1 MMPGERNMDEIEL
14 KLQLTQAAA
23 QAIETAGVLRGKPKR
38 VAQRSVYFD
47 TPDRALA
54 GAGLSLRIREARGK
68 RIQTVK
74 QADQG
79 TAGIFARPEWE
90 RPVSDDSPV
99 LDDANPVAGILA
111 GRGARLAPVFAIS
124 TTRRT
129 WTLDEGGARIEAVID
144 RGEIAAGDRQ
154 SPLCECELELVSGP
168 PAALFALA
176 RRLGAVAPVKLGVLT
191 KSERGY
197 RLTGALPVAV
207 KAEDVALDPGMTA
220 AQAFQR
226 IVLSCLRQFR
236 LNEDLLLAA
245 RAPEPLHQAR
255 VALRRLR
262 SALTIF
268 RPMLGVSDA
277 LLREELRWLAGAL
290 GDARDLDVLL
300 PRAPAGPLQDRI
312 RAGREAAYDA
322 VAEALA
328 SDRARALMLD
338 LAEWIHGGD
347 WLADPGAQHVREEKA
362 QDFAAAA
369 LSQFRRKVKKG
380 GRDLSQLADEA
391 RHDLRKDAKKLRYAA
406 EFFAPLFAGDRR
418 KGRKRFGA
426 ALEAFQ
432 DHLGAL
438 NDLAAAPMVLD
449 RLGLAD
455 APGAADLVQAADRA
469 ALLTAAE
476 ETHRALVRAERYW
489 R

>member
-1 MMPGERNMDEIEL
+1 MDEIEL
-14 KLQLTQAAA
+14 KLQLTEAAA
-23 QAIETAGVLRGKPKR
+23 QAIEAAGVLPGKPKP

-54 GAGLSLRIREARGK
+54 GAGLSLRIREAKGK

-79 TAGIFARPEWE
+79 TAGVFARPEWE
-90 RPVSDDSPV
+90 MPVKDDTPI
-99 LDDANPVAGILA
+99 LDDASPVAGILGDKA
-111 GRGARLAPVFAIS
+111 ARLAPVFAIS
-124 TTRRT
+124 TTRRI
-129 WTLDEGGARIEAVID
+129 WTLEEGGARIEVVID
-144 RGEIAAGDRQ
+144 RGEVTAGDRQ

-168 PAALFALA
+168 SDALFTVA
-176 RRLGAVAPVKLGVLT
+176 RRLGAAAPVKLGVLT

-197 RLTGALPVAV
+197 RLTGPLPLAV
-207 KAEDVALDPGMTA
+207 KAEDVALDHGMTA

-226 IVLSCLRQFR
+226 IALSCLRQFR
-236 LNEDLLLAA
+236 LNEDLLLAT
-245 RAPEPLHQAR
+245 RLPEPLHQAR

-262 SALTIF
+262 SAFTIF
-268 RPMLGVSDA
+268 RPMLGTSGA
-277 LLREELRWLAGAL
+277 ALREGLRWLAGAL

-300 PRAPAGPLQDRI
+300 ARAPAGPLRDRI

-322 VAEALA
+322 AAEALE

-347 WLADPGAQHVREEKA
+347 WLSDPDTQAMRDRGA
-362 QDFAAAA
+362 QDFAATA
-369 LSQFRRKVKKG
+369 LSRFRRKVKKG
-380 GRDLSQLADEA
+380 GRDLLHLEDEA

-418 KGRKRFGA
+418 KSRKRFGA

-432 DHLGAL
+432 EHLGAL
-438 NDLAAAPMVLD
+438 NDLAAAPLVLD
-449 RLGLAD
+449 RLGLGGAS
-455 APGAADLVQAADRA
+455 GAADLIHAGDRA
-469 ALLTAAE
+469 VLLAAAQDA
-476 ETHRALVRAERYW
+476 HRALADAEKYW

>member
-1 MMPGERNMDEIEL
+1 MDEIEL
-14 KLQLTQAAA
+14 KLQLTEAAA
-23 QAIETAGVLRGKPKR
+23 QAIEAAGILPGQPKP

-54 GAGLSLRIREARGK
+54 GAGLSLRIREAKGK

-79 TAGIFARPEWE
+79 TAGVFARPEWE
-90 RPVSDDSPV
+90 RSVKDDIPI
-99 LDDANPVAGILA
+99 LDDASPVAGILGDKA
-111 GRGARLAPVFAIS
+111 ARLAPVFAIS

-129 WTLDEGGARIEAVID
+129 WILEEGGARIEVVID
-144 RGEIAAGDRQ
+144 RGEITAGDRQ

-168 PAALFALA
+168 PESLFSIA
-176 RRLGAVAPVKLGVLT
+176 RRLGAAAPVKLGVLT

-197 RLTGALPVAV
+197 RLTGPLPLAV
-207 KAEDVALDPGMTA
+207 KAEDVALDRGMTA

-226 IVLSCLRQFR
+226 IALSCLRQFR
-236 LNEDLLLAA
+236 LNEDLLLAT
-245 RAPEPLHQAR
+245 RLPEPLHQAR

-262 SALTIF
+262 SAFTIF
-268 RPMLGVSDA
+268 RPMLGASGTV
-277 LLREELRWLAGAL
+277 LREELRWLAGSL

-322 VAEALA
+322 VAEVLA

-347 WLADPGAQHVREEKA
+347 WLSDADMQAMRDKGA
-362 QDFAAAA
+362 QDFAAMA
-369 LSQFRRKVKKG
+369 LSRFRRKVKKG
-380 GRDLSQLADEA
+380 GQGLSQLEDEA
-391 RHDLRKDAKKLRYAA
+391 RHELRKAAKKLRYAA
-406 EFFAPLFAGDRR
+406 EFFAPLFAADHQ
-418 KGRKRFGA
+418 KSRKRFGA

-432 DHLGAL
+432 EHLGVL

-455 APGAADLVQAADRA
+455 APGAADLAQAADRA
-469 ALLTAAE
+469 PLLAAAE
-476 ETHRALVRAERYW
+476 EAHRALAEARKYW
-489 R
+489 G